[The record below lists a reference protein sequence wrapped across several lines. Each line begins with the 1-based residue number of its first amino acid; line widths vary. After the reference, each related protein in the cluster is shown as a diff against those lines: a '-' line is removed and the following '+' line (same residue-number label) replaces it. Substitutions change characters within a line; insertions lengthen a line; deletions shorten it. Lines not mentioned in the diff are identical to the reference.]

1 MAEAGVSEFTMI
13 ITALLIFF
21 SIVFGIIRLVIG
33 PDTVDRVVAI
43 DLLTIVTIALIAL
56 LAHQAE
62 RYIYLDVALVYGL
75 LSFLGVERTRSSS
88 RSSMTGRAPMPQR

>member
-1 MAEAGVSEFTMI
+1 MAEITVI
-13 ITALLIFF
+13 ICSLLIFS

-56 LAHQAE
+56 LAHHVE

-75 LSFLGVERTRSSS
+75 LSFLGVLAVARYLEK
-88 RSSMTGRAPMPQR
+88 GL